1 MRVEASVGATDE
13 PFAKTSS
20 GRHRSCH
27 QLREASLAG
36 SGQRRRPRAIRL
48 PASRNAVPSCWRASI
63 HSVCQRWGPETR
75 PELAQ
80 QQGMGEK
87 LILQAFGERLKLAVG
102 LVAEKYRPVHGGYY
116 GCKAIWRQDHMPT
129 TSSAPCQPRAGGK
142 SLGRKRIA
150 NADRVRPGL
159 AVPQLCLGE
168 TGKRIEPACRRKAH
182 QDRTKRESPV
192 AHGVP
197 SCDSGFKCPTGAEA
211 ALTLIS
217 MS

>member
-1 MRVEASVGATDE
+1 
-13 PFAKTSS
+13 
-20 GRHRSCH
+20 
-27 QLREASLAG
+27 
-36 SGQRRRPRAIRL
+36 
-48 PASRNAVPSCWRASI
+48 
-63 HSVCQRWGPETR
+63 
-75 PELAQ
+75 
-80 QQGMGEK
+80 MGEK

-197 SCDSGFKCPTGAEA
+197 SCDSEFQMPDRRRSRPHLDFDVVAEPIQAIHQLPLRQIGEVAAHDVGHLRLGDAHAFGRLLLPRHIPT
-211 ALTLIS
+211 LP
-217 MS
+217 